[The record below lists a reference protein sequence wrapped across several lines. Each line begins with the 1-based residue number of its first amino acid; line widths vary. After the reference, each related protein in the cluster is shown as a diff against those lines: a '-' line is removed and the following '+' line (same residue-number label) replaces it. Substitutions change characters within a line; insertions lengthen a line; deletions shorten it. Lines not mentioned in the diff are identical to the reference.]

1 MTKYDIVSIGFNM
14 KEDADMETC
23 SVNTFQI
30 KIPDEINRKIK
41 SSAAQNGL
49 TKHDWIMKAIIQGLN
64 DSNKAG

>member
-1 MTKYDIVSIGFNM
+1 
-14 KEDADMETC
+14 METC

-49 TKHDWIMKAIIQGLN
+49 TKHDWILKAILQGLN